1 VTARN
6 TLDLRQQLEAVSREL
21 DELDELDAAEA
32 DVSLIEK
39 AHAVGVRN
47 ALRWALGQSPTI

>member
-1 VTARN
+1 MSARN
-6 TLDLRQQLEAVSREL
+6 SLDVRAQLEEVSREL
-21 DELDELDAAEA
+21 DELDAAGA

-47 ALRWALGQSPTI
+47 ALRWALGDSPTV

>member
-1 VTARN
+1 MTTRN

-21 DELDELDAAEA
+21 DELDAAGA

-47 ALRWALGQSPTI
+47 ALRWALGHSPTI